1 LKKIYPSFALLA
13 LLLLAFSNVVS
24 AQELKIGVV
33 NAIKVFEQSPQYAE
47 ARKNLEA
54 EFSRKERDLIA
65 QQKQVKKLEE
75 KLSRDGAVMSESEV
89 KRLERDI
96 VSRHR
101 KLKNAREE
109 YREDFNLRRNELQ
122 SLISRQVAEIVRQVG
137 KEEGIDII
145 LTDGVIFAS
154 KRVNISGKILER
166 LKEKFEASKK

>member
-1 LKKIYPSFALLA
+1 LKKIYPPIALAALFLLA
-13 LLLLAFSNVVS
+13 CTSVVS

-33 NAIKVFEQSPQYAE
+33 NAIKVFEQSPQYEA

-54 EFSRKERDLIA
+54 EFSRKESDLVA
-65 QQKQVKKLEE
+65 QQEQVKKLEE
-75 KLSRDGAVMSESEV
+75 KLSRDGAVMSDSEV

-101 KLKNAREE
+101 KLKNSREE

-122 SLISRQVAEIVRQVG
+122 SSISRQVAEIVQQVG

-145 LTDGVIFAS
+145 LSDGVIFAS
-154 KRVNISGKILER
+154 KRVNISGKILQR
-166 LKEKFEASKK
+166 LKEKFEAAK

>member
-1 LKKIYPSFALLA
+1 LKKTYTSIALTA
-13 LLLLAFSNVVS
+13 LFFLAFTGVVS

-33 NAIKVFEQSPQYAE
+33 NAIKVFEQSPQYEA

-54 EFSRKERDLIA
+54 EFSRKESDLIA

-89 KRLERDI
+89 RRLERDI

-101 KLKNAREE
+101 KLKNSREE

-122 SLISRQVAEIVRQVG
+122 SSISRQVAEIVQQVG
-137 KEEGIDII
+137 KEEGMDII
-145 LTDGVIFAS
+145 LTDGVIYAS
-154 KRVNISGKILER
+154 KRVNISGKILQR
-166 LKEKFEASKK
+166 LKEKFEAEK

>member
-1 LKKIYPSFALLA
+1 MKKISPSFALMTLFLFVLSA
-13 LLLLAFSNVVS
+13 TAG

-33 NAIKVFEQSPQYAE
+33 NAIKVFEQSPQYAA

-54 EFSRKERDLIA
+54 EFSRKESDLVA

-75 KLSRDGAVMSESEV
+75 KLSRDGAVMSEAEV

-96 VSRHR
+96 ISRHR

>member
-1 LKKIYPSFALLA
+1 LIALFLFVLSTTA
-13 LLLLAFSNVVS
+13 S

-33 NAIKVFEQSPQYAE
+33 NAIKVFEQSPQYAA

-54 EFSRKERDLIA
+54 EFSRKESDLIA

-101 KLKNAREE
+101 KLKNSREE

-137 KEEGIDII
+137 KDEGMDII

>member
-1 LKKIYPSFALLA
+1 LKKTYPSIALAA
-13 LLLLAFSNVVS
+13 LFLLVCSSVVS

-33 NAIKVFEQSPQYAE
+33 NAIKVFEQSPQYEA

-54 EFSRKERDLIA
+54 EFSRKESDLVA
-65 QQKQVKKLEE
+65 QQAQVKKLEE

-101 KLKNAREE
+101 KLKNSREE

-122 SLISRQVAEIVRQVG
+122 SSISRQVAEIVQQVG

-145 LTDGVIFAS
+145 LSDGVIFAS
-154 KRVNISGKILER
+154 KRVNISGQILQR
-166 LKEKFEASKK
+166 LKEKFEAAK

>member
-1 LKKIYPSFALLA
+1 MKKIYTSIALVTLFWLTGA
-13 LLLLAFSNVVS
+13 NVVG
-24 AQELKIGVV
+24 AQEIKIGVV
-33 NAIKVFEQSPQYAE
+33 NAIKVFEQSPQYEA

-54 EFSRKERDLIA
+54 EFSRKESDLVA

-137 KEEGIDII
+137 KEEKIDII

-154 KRVNISGKILER
+154 KRVNMSAKILQR
-166 LKEKFEASKK
+166 LKEKFEAAK

>member
-1 LKKIYPSFALLA
+1 LKKTYPSIALAA
-13 LLLLAFSNVVS
+13 LFLLVCSSVVS

-33 NAIKVFEQSPQYAE
+33 NAIKVFEQSPQYEA

-54 EFSRKERDLIA
+54 EFSRKESDLVA
-65 QQKQVKKLEE
+65 QQEQVKKLEE
-75 KLSRDGAVMSESEV
+75 KLSRDGAVMSDSEV

-101 KLKNAREE
+101 KLKNSREE

-122 SLISRQVAEIVRQVG
+122 SSISRQVAEIVQQVG

-145 LTDGVIFAS
+145 LSDGVIFAS
-154 KRVNISGKILER
+154 KRVNISGKILQR
-166 LKEKFEASKK
+166 LKEKFEAAK